1 MNAIEL
7 INFIKQQPLIS
18 HAVPVLVNG
27 EQVNGIQLVE
37 DLQCGYVFN
46 IICNGVHYRKTK
58 GDSSSSK

>member
-37 DLQCGYVFN
+37 DLHCGYVFN
-46 IICNGVHYRKTK
+46 IICNGLQCRKTK
-58 GDSSSSK
+58 GDSSSTK